1 MEDESVKSGES
12 ADDQDSKAEGS
23 ELKDQKVQP
32 DSEDEA
38 TQEYYSKM
46 QIIEGDYE
54 DLFS

>member
-12 ADDQDSKAEGS
+12 ADDQNSKE
-23 ELKDQKVQP
+23 EDKKLKDQKVQP

-46 QIIEGDYE
+46 
-54 DLFS
+54 

>member
-12 ADDQDSKAEGS
+12 ADDQDSKAEGL

-46 QIIEGDYE
+46 
-54 DLFS
+54 

>member
-46 QIIEGDYE
+46 
-54 DLFS
+54 